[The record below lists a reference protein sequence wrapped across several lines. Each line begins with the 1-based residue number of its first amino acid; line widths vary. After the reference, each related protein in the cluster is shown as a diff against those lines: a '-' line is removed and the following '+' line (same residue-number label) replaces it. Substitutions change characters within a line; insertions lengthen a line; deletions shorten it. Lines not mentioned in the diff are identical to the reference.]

1 MRPPRPATVGAA
13 GHGLTAFFIPGMET
27 DVGVAERAYDD
38 LRTDAESRSGSVAH
52 KRRIFRVACRRQGAD
67 CTIAVGD
74 SAAIDG
80 RTVIAIF
87 QLGRDSYMIHCRDT
101 DDDSVLSTVEISRR
115 TVYAVTDF
123 D

>member
-1 MRPPRPATVGAA
+1 MRPPRAATVDAV
-13 GHGLTAFFIPGMET
+13 GHCLTSFFIPGLET
-27 DVGVAERAYDD
+27 DAGAAERAYDD
-38 LRTDAESRSGSVAH
+38 LRTEAESRSGSVAH

-67 CTIAVGD
+67 CTIGVGD
-74 SAAIDG
+74 SEAVDG

-87 QLGRDSYMIHCRDT
+87 QLGRNAYMIHCRDP
-101 DDDSVLSTVEISRR
+101 DDPSTLSTVEISRR